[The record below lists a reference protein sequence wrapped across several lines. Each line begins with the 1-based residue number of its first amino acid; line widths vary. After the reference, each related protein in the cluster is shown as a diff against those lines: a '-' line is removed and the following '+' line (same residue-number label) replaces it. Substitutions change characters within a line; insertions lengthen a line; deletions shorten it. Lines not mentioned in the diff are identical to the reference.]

1 MRCGSITV
9 LLLLAVCQIALAE
22 RYALII
28 GISNY
33 PKESGFSTTTGA
45 NDIPYTLAA
54 LVYYGFDAKNITIL
68 KDSAATYEAI
78 TYSLH
83 DITKKVKPGDD
94 VFLHF
99 SGHGQR
105 VINYSKNRY
114 EKDDSSWV
122 PYNAHKSYKKW
133 VYSGQSHLIDD
144 ELNTILHT
152 IKGKIGE
159 SGRISVVVDACYSE
173 GSTRDLK
180 PRRQIRGVSETFS
193 VPADDFLVLKEK
205 NSDTAPENWLTLSA
219 CSDFEFNQ
227 EYREKD
233 CGLLTYILYVKLK
246 DKASTVPASTLLT
259 LITEKYD
266 QILKQQF
273 NALPQTPHLDGPDNL
288 KAQPFVRHD

>member
-1 MRCGSITV
+1 MRTRIT
-9 LLLLAVCQIALAE
+9 LLLLFAVCHTALAE

-33 PKESGFSTTTGA
+33 PPESGFSTTTGA
-45 NDIPYTLAA
+45 NDIPYALAA
-54 LVYYGFDAKNITIL
+54 LVYWRVNVDNITIL
-68 KDSAATYEAI
+68 KDSAATYYAI
-78 TYSLH
+78 INSLNS
-83 DITKKVKPGDD
+83 ITKRVKPGDD

-105 VINYSKNRY
+105 VTNYSKDKHER
-114 EKDDSSWV
+114 DDSAWI
-122 PYNAHKSYKKW
+122 PYDAHKSYKKW
-133 VYSGQSHLIDD
+133 IYSGQSHLIDD

-152 IKGKIGE
+152 IKNKIGE

-180 PRRQIRGVSETFS
+180 TRRQTRGVSEKFS
-193 VPADDFLVLKEK
+193 VPDNDFLVLKEK

-219 CSDFEFNQ
+219 CSDFELNQ
-227 EYREKD
+227 EYMERN
-233 CGLLTYILYVKLK
+233 CGLLTYILYVELK
-246 DKASTVPASTLLT
+246 EKAGNMPASALLT
-259 LITEKYD
+259 LITEKYN